1 MSSLRRM
8 IGAGLVVVGLFLT
21 SAPLAR
27 AADADEAKLPAEV
40 REAIKLAAQIDKI
53 VAARWAQRGVKP
65 SRPTGDGEFLRRAHL
80 DLTGRIPRPSDLLDF
95 RDRYGAYGRE
105 QWINRELLNSDEYV
119 NHFATTWRQLM
130 VPPDNAMMGQVFS
143 VPMEGWLKQ
152 KFKENAHYDSMARE
166 LIASP
171 TTQGQV
177 TQVFFQAHQN
187 KAEEIGA
194 ATSRLFLGVK
204 IECAQCH
211 DHPFARWTRKQF
223 WEYAAFYSGIQQGRD
238 DTYKREILISGT
250 ERLVQA
256 RFLDGTEPVW
266 KRDWKGDAKAG
277 KGDDAGD
284 WKGEG
289 KSTGPRYGAPKGAMS
304 DPVAVVKGSGRV
316 RPGDIGR
323 VRGEGRVEVDETTT
337 REKLANWMLKSDNQ
351 FFAKAAVN
359 RFWAHFFGIG
369 LVEPVDD
376 LSDQNPPSHPE
387 LLDLLAKEFVAH
399 DYDVKYLI
407 RAITFS
413 KTYQLSSGSPEG
425 KEKEKYDPR
434 LFARMNLKG
443 LTGEQLH
450 DSIMI
455 ATDTSIAAPA
465 RNMGFG
471 QVNDARGDFVNR
483 FAKQDNRTEYHT
495 SILQALTMMNGKII
509 EDATNP
515 EKCNTLKKIIEE
527 PLTTSQRVE
536 SIYMA
541 ILTRKPRPE
550 ELRHFTKYVDS
561 GGPKKDSKQALGD
574 VFWALLNSGEFLL
587 NH

>member
-1 MSSLRRM
+1 MSSLRWM
-8 IGAGLVVVGLFLT
+8 VVVGLLLAT
-21 SAPLAR
+21 GPLAR
-27 AADADEAKLPAEV
+27 AAEPDDAKLPAEV
-40 REAIKLAAQIDKI
+40 REAMKLAEQIDKI
-53 VAARWAQRGVKP
+53 VAARWKERGVTP

-95 RDRYGAYGRE
+95 RDRYGAFGRE
-105 QWINRELLNSDEYV
+105 QWINKELLNSDEYAI
-119 NHFATTWRQLM
+119 HFANTWRQLV
-130 VPPDNAMMGQVFS
+130 VPQDNNMFGQNFGPS
-143 VPMEGWLKQ
+143 IEQWLRQ

-171 TTQGQV
+171 YVQGQV

-187 KAEEIGA
+187 KAEEIGS

-204 IECAQCH
+204 LECAQCH

-223 WEYAAFYSGIQQGRD
+223 WEYAAFYSGVQQGRD
-238 DTYKREILISGT
+238 DGSKREIVISGT
-250 ERLVQA
+250 EKTVQA
-256 RFLDGTEPVW
+256 KFLDG
-266 KRDWKGDAKAG
+266 
-277 KGDDAGD
+277 
-284 WKGEG
+284 
-289 KSTGPRYGAPKGAMS
+289 S
-304 DPVAVVKGSGRV
+304 DPEWKKES
-316 RPGDIGR
+316 
-323 VRGEGRVEVDETTT
+323 TT
-337 REKLANWMLKSDNQ
+337 RETLADWMLNSKNQ

-359 RFWAHFFGIG
+359 RFWAHFFGVG

-387 LLDLLAKEFVAH
+387 LIDLLAKEFVAH

-413 KTYQLSSGSPEG
+413 KTYQLSSASPDG
-425 KEKEKYDPR
+425 KDKDKYDPR

-443 LTGEQLH
+443 LTGDQLF

-455 ATDTSIAAPA
+455 ATDTPAPA
-465 RNMGFG
+465 AGPGMRGLG
-471 QVNDARGDFVNR
+471 QQNDPRSEFVQR

-515 EKCNTLKKIIEE
+515 EKCNTLIRALDDKR
-527 PLTTSQRVE
+527 PLTTPQRVE
-536 SIYMA
+536 EVYMA
-541 ILTRKPRPE
+541 VLTRKPRPE
-550 ELRHFTKYVDS
+550 EVRHFVKYVDS
-561 GGPKKDSKQALGD
+561 GGPKKNPKAALGD